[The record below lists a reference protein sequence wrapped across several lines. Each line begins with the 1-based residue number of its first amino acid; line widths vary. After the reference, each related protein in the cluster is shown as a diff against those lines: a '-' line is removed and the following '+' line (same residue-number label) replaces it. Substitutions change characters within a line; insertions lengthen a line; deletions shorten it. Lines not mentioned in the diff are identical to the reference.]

1 MHQTFTIAVKALI
14 QHEDT
19 FLVLKQIDSNQDNP
33 LSGWETPGGRL
44 DVGES
49 LEEGLAREIREET
62 GLTMTSARLYNAFMS
77 DPQAENPVVGLNY
90 AATVESDE
98 VTPDPEEHSAYQ
110 WLTIPQMRGLTDSI
124 GLQKE
129 LDAFE
134 KYISFDLSTQNK

>member
-14 QHEDT
+14 QQGDT
-19 FLVLKQIDSNQDNP
+19 FLVLKQADSNQDNP

-49 LEEGLAREIREET
+49 LEEGLAREILEET
-62 GLTMTSARLYNAFMS
+62 GLTVTGAQLYNAFMS
-77 DPQAENPVVGLNY
+77 DSKSDSPVVGLNY
-90 AATVESDE
+90 VATTKNGD

-110 WLTIPQMRGLTDSI
+110 WLTIPEMRKLTDSI

-129 LDAFE
+129 LNGFE
-134 KYISFDLSTQNK
+134 KFIK